1 MSCRMGRKR
10 CVGGDKDGATSSKY
24 TFWPEKLDKPLV
36 ECILELMVKGIIL
49 DGNCKNGGYD
59 ALEKM
64 LEQKVPGCG
73 MRAKPNIE
81 GRYKGLKK
89 KWHAFTFMRNQSG
102 WGWDEVN
109 KCVICPY
116 EKWDKFEEKHPN
128 CGGLNKKSFPVYD
141 DLTPVFAK
149 GRASG
154 EHVYDI
160 DPPGCGGEPIEDE
173 ASSDGTAGKK
183 KKRSQ
188 SVDDRIDFVV
198 GEMSELRPMIKQ
210 SMETIARALG
220 ESDDLI
226 EKRTNLLKTLE
237 ELEGITRAEIL
248 TALRKLS
255 NNDRDLMI
263 FYGLED
269 KADKLMFVTGLLG

>member
-1 MSCRMGRKR
+1 M
-10 CVGGDKDGATSSKY
+10 VL
-24 TFWPEKLDKPLV
+24 TFLPTLP
-36 ECILELMVKGIIL
+36 
-49 DGNCKNGGYD
+49 
-59 ALEKM
+59 
-64 LEQKVPGCG
+64 
-73 MRAKPNIE
+73 
-81 GRYKGLKK
+81 
-89 KWHAFTFMRNQSG
+89 HS
-102 WGWDEVN
+102 
-109 KCVICPY
+109 
-116 EKWDKFEEKHPN
+116 
-128 CGGLNKKSFPVYD
+128 
-141 DLTPVFAK
+141 
-149 GRASG
+149 
-154 EHVYDI
+154 DI

-173 ASSDGTAGKK
+173 GTQAVPLNEAEEVVMAELNAELEAQKMQSASVTASSDGTAGNK

-198 GEMSELRPMIKQ
+198 REMSELRPMIKQ

-237 ELEGITRAEIL
+237 ELEGLTRAEIL

-255 NNDRDLMI
+255 NNDTDLMI